1 MVNEEVLAECQRMW
15 DEGELHE
22 VELVGEG
29 TFALIYRVIFKIPS
43 KIPDD
48 GFAYYQM
55 IFEGDPEGDLELEVG
70 DLDQVYPKKIEVQ
83 VWEKFKHG

>member
-1 MVNEEVLAECQRMW
+1 MVNEEILAECQRMW

-22 VELVGEG
+22 VQLVGEG
-29 TFALIYRVIFKIPS
+29 TMALIYGVIFKIPS

-55 IFEGDPEGDLELEVG
+55 IFEGDLEGDHTLEAD

-83 VWEKFKHG
+83 VWEKFHNI